1 MTLDRNISIVIMIL
15 LIIGV
20 IGIFYI
26 TLNSHESEE
35 FTEFYLL
42 GPYGKAGDFPTNL
55 TTSQTG
61 NLTVGVVNQEHSTV
75 SYKIVIKKDHEILK
89 EENFTLEN
97 GGKKE
102 MPFEFAAGSPD
113 QYKLEFNL
121 YKLPD
126 TDNIYRSL
134 FLLVNVQ

>member
-1 MTLDRNISIVIMIL
+1 MKIDQKISIIIML
-15 LIIGV
+15 FLIVGV

-26 TLNSHESEE
+26 TLNPHESEQ

-61 NLTVGVVNQEHSTV
+61 NLTVGVVNQEHSTT

-89 EENFTLEN
+89 EENITLEN
-97 GGKKE
+97 GEKKE
-102 MPFEFAAGSPD
+102 MPFEFSAGSPGL
-113 QYKLEFNL
+113 YKLEFNL

-126 TDNIYRSL
+126 TNNIYRSL